1 MSDNN
6 TDTQPTTP
14 TGRTILHLTDKST
27 IQLKGDLVDE
37 IGDCIAQGRNP
48 IFNDPNGDRVLVNPA
63 HIVTARY
70 AADDHEEQEHT
81 DV

>member
-6 TDTQPTTP
+6 ADTQPT
-14 TGRTILHLTDKST
+14 GRTTLHLTDGCT
-27 IQLKGDLVDE
+27 IKLKDDHVDE

-63 HIVTARY
+63 HIVTVKY
-70 AADDHEEQEHT
+70 DADDHTEQEHT